1 MIKDEI
7 KYINGEY
14 NTPKEEN
21 NSKKE
26 LIHNIIFVLFKGI
39 VYSLTGLLWVF
50 ITIFIILM
58 YAPLYMFFG
67 VKPCKIKKR
76 KWRW

>member
-1 MIKDEI
+1 MINDEI
-7 KYINGEY
+7 RFIKNDYKQDQDK
-14 NTPKEEN
+14 KEAR
-21 NSKKE
+21 KE

-67 VKPCKIKKR
+67 VKPCKIKRR
-76 KWRW
+76 KWRF